1 MSRINPIGH
10 IGLVAALTLFSVL
23 CGPRGLYSQN
33 TPAVSSEGAYDRA
46 IANTYTHQSWFPDV
60 LGPYT
65 NPRVPPLRLA
75 NSALLNELI
84 QNGTLHLSLQ
94 DAIALAIEN
103 NLDIAVARYNPQYA
117 QIDKV
122 RAASGQATRGIQGA
136 FSSSALFAGALGG
149 GVGAASGGFQQGA
162 AGSALGGVNV
172 NRVGSVGS
180 FDPVIGFSAGWAYSE
195 SPLASSI
202 VNGVS
207 LLTGNTGQYNV
218 FFGQEFP
225 TGTSYEVS
233 MGGARLSTNSITNI
247 FNPQIVTGMTVG
259 IQQPLLNGFGRR
271 ANAKFIR
278 IAENDIGISK
288 DYFREQVATTIAA
301 IMNDYWL
308 LAEDKQNVAVTQ
320 EAEKYDE
327 KLLSDNKRQV
337 QIGTMAPLDVIQA
350 ESALAT
356 SQQNLIVAQTTYR
369 QQQEIIKTALSKV
382 VEGPLLTAIVEPTT
396 SLPQPKPS
404 DVLPLQEAI
413 EAAHANRPE
422 IDLNNLNLKNEEVV
436 LKANRNALLPTLDA
450 FASFTP
456 SGLSGDR
463 IQFGP
468 GTGLAPGPIVGKFPS
483 GLGNALS
490 QIFHNRYP
498 NYSVGFTLA
507 MPIRNRAAQADA
519 ARALLEEHYLRTTV
533 QQSLNKIDQD
543 VRTAEIGV
551 VQGKARVDAAQKAV
565 QYARQQLVD
574 ERKKFTVGE
583 STVTLVIQMQNALTT
598 AEGTLVTARA
608 GYAQALT
615 TFQQAT
621 GTILKDNNVELV
633 EALTGQIKRNPNI
646 PGTPLGNTAAPGAPP
661 KTPHNLIAPPSN

>member
-1 MSRINPIGH
+1 MSRMNRTTLIAATLVVAFA
-10 IGLVAALTLFSVL
+10 GL
-23 CGPRGLYSQN
+23 PGLYAQKAA
-33 TPAVSSEGAYDRA
+33 AVNSESAYDQA
-46 IANTYTHQSWFPDV
+46 IANAYTHQSWFPNV

-65 NPRVPPLRLA
+65 NPQVPALSLA
-75 NSALLNELI
+75 NSQLLGELI
-84 QNGTLHLSLQ
+84 EKGTLHLSLQ
-94 DAIALAIEN
+94 DAIALAVEN

-122 RAASGQATRGIQGA
+122 RASSGQATRGVQGA

-172 NRVGSVGS
+172 TRIGSVGS
-180 FDPVIGFSAGWAYSE
+180 FDPVIGFSAGWAYSQ
-195 SPLASSI
+195 SPLASSV

-207 LLTGNTGQYNV
+207 LLTGNTGDYNV

-225 TGTSYEVS
+225 TGTSYSVS

-247 FNPQIVTGMTVG
+247 FNPQVVTAMTVG

-288 DYFREQVATTIAA
+288 DYFREQVASTIGT
-301 IMNDYWL
+301 IMNDYWT
-308 LAEDKQNVAVTQ
+308 LAEDKQNVGVAE

-337 QIGTMAPLDVIQA
+337 QIGTMAPIDVIQA

-356 SQQNLIVAQTTYR
+356 AQQNLIVAQTTYR
-369 QQQEIIKTALSKV
+369 QQQEIIKTALSKQV
-382 VEGPLLTAIVEPTT
+382 SGPLLTALVEPTT
-396 SLPQPKPS
+396 PLPEPKPS
-404 DVLPLQEAI
+404 DVLPLEEAI
-413 EAAHANRPE
+413 NAAHANRPE
-422 IDLNNLNLKNEEVV
+422 IDLNDLNLKNEEVV

-456 SGLSGDR
+456 SGLSGSR
-463 IQFGP
+463 IEFAQGAGF
-468 GTGLAPGPIVGKFPS
+468 APGARIGKVPG
-483 GLGNALS
+483 GLGDALS
-490 QIFHNRYP
+490 DVFHNRYP
-498 NYSVGFTLA
+498 NYSIGFTLA

-551 VQGKARVDAAQKAV
+551 VQGKARVDAAKKAV

-574 ERKKFTVGE
+574 EQKKFAVGE
-583 STVTLVIQMQNALTT
+583 STVTLVIQMQNSLTT

-615 TFQQAT
+615 TYQQAT

-633 EALTGQIKRNPNI
+633 EALTGRFNRNPNI
-646 PGTPLGNTAAPGAPP
+646 PGTPISGSSSPANLLPGSVSPVAR
-661 KTPHNLIAPPSN
+661 

>member
-1 MSRINPIGH
+1 MSRINRNTLIA
-10 IGLVAALTLFSVL
+10 AALVCALAGLPTLHAQ
-23 CGPRGLYSQN
+23 GQN
-33 TPAVSSEGAYDRA
+33 TTNPESAYDQA
-46 IANTYTHQSWFPDV
+46 VANTYTHQKWFPNIFD
-60 LGPYT
+60 PYI
-65 NPRVPPLRLA
+65 NPRVPPLSLA
-75 NSALLNELI
+75 NSQLLDELI

-94 DAIALAIEN
+94 DAIALAVEN

-136 FSSSALFAGALGG
+136 FSSNAIFAGAVGS
-149 GVGAASGGFQQGA
+149 GVGSATGGFQQGA
-162 AGSALGGVNV
+162 AGSALGGVSV
-172 NRVGSVGS
+172 NRISSVGS
-180 FDPVIGFSAGWAYSE
+180 FDPVVGFSAGWAYSQ

-207 LLTGNTGQYNV
+207 LLTGNTGEYNV

-233 MGGARLSTNSITNI
+233 VGGARLSTNALTNI
-247 FNPQIVTGMTVG
+247 FNPQVVSTMTLGVV
-259 IQQPLLNGFGRR
+259 QPLLNGFGRR

-301 IMNDYWL
+301 IIDDYWT
-308 LAEDKQNVAVTQ
+308 LAEDKQNVAVAE

-350 ESALAT
+350 EAALAT
-356 SQQNLIVAQTTYR
+356 AQQNLIVAQTTYR
-369 QQQEIIKTALSKV
+369 QEQEVVKTALSKQV
-382 VEGPLLTAIVEPTT
+382 TGPLVTAQIEPTDPLPTPKPNDVPDLLTAI
-396 SLPQPKPS
+396 K
-404 DVLPLQEAI
+404 EAH
-413 EAAHANRPE
+413 ENRPE
-422 IDLNNLNLKNEEVV
+422 IDLNDLNLRNEEVV

-463 IQFGP
+463 VLFAQGAGF
-468 GTGLAPGPIVGKFPS
+468 APGAQIGKLPGGVGS
-483 GLGNALS
+483 ALS

-507 MPIRNRAAQADA
+507 MPIRNRSAQADA

-533 QQSLNKIDQD
+533 QQSLNSIDQD

-551 VQGKARVDAAQKAV
+551 VQGKARVDAAVKAV
-565 QYARQQLVD
+565 DYARQQLVD
-574 ERKKFTVGE
+574 EQKKFAVGE
-583 STVTLVIQMQNALTT
+583 STVTLVIQMQSALST

-615 TFQQAT
+615 TFQKAT
-621 GTILKDNNVELV
+621 GSILNDNHVQLV
-633 EALTGQIKRNPNI
+633 DALTGQIKQNPNI
-646 PGTPLGNTAAPGAPP
+646 PGTPLGNPAAPGAPP
-661 KTPHNLIAPPSN
+661 KTSSIAPASN

>member
-1 MSRINPIGH
+1 MSRINRYSVIAAALACVL
-10 IGLVAALTLFSVL
+10 IGLPKLHA
-23 CGPRGLYSQN
+23 QN
-33 TPAVSSEGAYDRA
+33 QPEANSESAYDQA
-46 IANTYTHQSWFPDV
+46 IANTYTHQSWFPDI

-75 NSALLNELI
+75 NSKLLNELI
-84 QNGTLHLSLQ
+84 QNGTLRLSLQ
-94 DAIALAIEN
+94 DAIALAVEN

-117 QIDKV
+117 QIDRV
-122 RAASGQATRGIQGA
+122 RADSGAATRGIQGA
-136 FSSSALFAGALGG
+136 FASSALFAGALGG

-162 AGSALGGVNV
+162 AGSAIGGVNV

-180 FDPVIGFSAGWAYSE
+180 FDPVVGFSAGWAYGQ

-207 LLTGNTGQYNV
+207 LLTGNTGEYNV

-225 TGTSYEVS
+225 TGTSYEVN
-233 MGGARLSTNSITNI
+233 MGGARLSTNSVTNI
-247 FNPQIVTGMTVG
+247 FNPQVVSAVTLGV
-259 IQQPLLNGFGRR
+259 QQPLLNGFGYR

-301 IMNDYWL
+301 IMNDYWT
-308 LAEDKQNVAVTQ
+308 LAEDKQNVAVAE

-327 KLLSDNKRQV
+327 KLLSDNQRQV

-350 ESALAT
+350 EASLAT
-356 SQQNLIVAQTTYR
+356 AQQNLIVAQTTYR
-369 QQQEIIKTALSKV
+369 QQQEIIKTALSKRV
-382 VEGPLLTAIVEPTT
+382 TGPLVTAQVEPTDP
-396 SLPQPKPS
+396 LPQPKPN
-404 DVLPLQEAI
+404 DVPDLLTAI
-413 EAAHANRPE
+413 KLAHDNRPE
-422 IDLNNLNLKNEEVV
+422 IDLNDLNLKNEEVT
-436 LKANRNALLPTLDA
+436 LKANRNALLPTLNA
-450 FASFTP
+450 YASFTP

-463 IQFGP
+463 ILFGN
-468 GTGLAPGPIVGKFPS
+468 GIGFAPGARIGKVPG
-483 GLGNALS
+483 GLGGAVT

-498 NYSVGFTLA
+498 NYSVGFSLV
-507 MPIRNRAAQADA
+507 MPIRNRSAQADA

-533 QQSLNKIDQD
+533 QQSLNNIDQA

-574 ERKKFTVGE
+574 EQKKFGVGE
-583 STVTLVIQMQNALTT
+583 STVTLVIQMQNASST

-608 GYAQALT
+608 GYAQTLT

-633 EALTGQIKRNPNI
+633 EALTGQVAHNPNI
-646 PGTPLGNTAAPGAPP
+646 PGTPLGNPAAPGAPP
-661 KTPHNLIAPPSN
+661 KSKPNSVAPTAN